1 MVPLN
6 YIAIVLAAVVAFV
19 IGFLMHGP
27 VAGKLWMR
35 LADIHPTGN
44 EKMSD
49 MYGKMFWNL
58 VVNIVT
64 AAALAIVY
72 QFAATSTLLG
82 GPSLVVGLLCGL
94 LVWLGFLTTSS
105 SINVIWMGQSVKLWL
120 FEVFSSLIVMLSMGA
135 IIALLP

>member
-6 YIAIVLAAVVAFV
+6 YVAIIVAAVIAFI

-58 VVNIVT
+58 IVNIVT
-64 AAALAIVY
+64 AGALAIIY
-72 QFAATSTLLG
+72 QFASTSTLLG